1 MSHPSGRM
9 RGSVIPFGTVDA
21 DRFRALGIGGL
32 GDRGCQIP
40 GDRAPGGPARPTG
53 SAASRG
59 IEVRADTEG
68 RGGPLMP

>member
-32 GDRGCQIP
+32 GARGCQIP
-40 GDRAPGGPARPTG
+40 GIGHPVVLLGQREAPLQGESRSVPTP
-53 SAASRG
+53 
-59 IEVRADTEG
+59 
-68 RGGPLMP
+68 RGGADP